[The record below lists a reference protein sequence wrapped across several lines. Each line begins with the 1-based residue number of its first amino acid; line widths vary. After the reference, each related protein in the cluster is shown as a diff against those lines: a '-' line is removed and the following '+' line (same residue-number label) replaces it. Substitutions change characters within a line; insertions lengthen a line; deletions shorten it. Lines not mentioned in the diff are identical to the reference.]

1 MSRRQ
6 FLAASISASLAAIAL
21 AKSAR
26 VAHADIPASQR
37 AQTPAAMHSEPHR
50 TLIPAPVDKRDCH
63 HRVTGRS

>member
-6 FLAASISASLAAIAL
+6 FLAASIAASLAAIAL

-26 VAHADIPASQR
+26 VAHADAPASQC
-37 AQTPAAMHSEPHR
+37 AQTPNDIGSTPHR